1 MAKRSRVPKGKDRRV
16 FTRTASKS
24 KKININP
31 KIYRG
36 GIRL

>member
-1 MAKRSRVPKGKDRRV
+1 MRKRMKRGKDKKIFRN
-16 FTRTASKS
+16 TAARS

-31 KIYRG
+31 TIYRG

>member
-1 MAKRSRVPKGKDRRV
+1 MARRTSTNPYNDHKV
-16 FTRTASKS
+16 FTRTAAKT

-31 KIYRG
+31 KAMRG

>member
-1 MAKRSRVPKGKDRRV
+1 MSRKRMPPRKDKRV
-16 FTRTASKS
+16 FTRTAQRS

-31 KIYRG
+31 TIYRG

>member
-1 MAKRSRVPKGKDRRV
+1 MRKREPRRKDRRV
-16 FTRTASKS
+16 FTRTAVKA

-31 KIYRG
+31 TIYRG